1 MRNGSKTRRIARI
14 GLLFALALILQYLES
29 LVPVPFPA
37 APGIKLGLS
46 NVVTMFCLFSVGTP
60 DAFLIAVLKGGF
72 AILTRGPAA
81 GALSLAGGLFSVA
94 VMLVLT
100 KTGQSRGLTGVAG
113 AVSHNM
119 GQLAAECIIMRSSAA
134 LYYAPLLIISGVVMG
149 TVTVYAY
156 KAAEPYLERVR
167 GGT

>member
-1 MRNGSKTRRIARI
+1 MRNGSKTRRIART

-37 APGIKLGLS
+37 APGIKLGLA
-46 NVVTMFCLFSVGTP
+46 NSVLLYGVY
-60 DAFLIAVLKGGF
+60 IAVLKGGF
-72 AILTRGPAA
+72 AFLTRGPAA